1 MSERNEAGVSTS
13 LEKVFRSELF
23 GRPRVMRARVP
34 HADEAGLVIPTAE
47 NTTVAVVRSG
57 RETNQ
62 RRVVAA
68 LSGVAAA
75 ALAVAGIAVGSGQ
88 PRSPN
93 LSAAGQRIGS
103 HPQNGGASTPVAGNK
118 APAAVVAVSMEPR
131 PLTPVASQTG
141 RRGSGP
147 AVVTGVNPDTTV
159 TAAPPSMGRAGDS
172 SSSSGG
178 TGVATGVAPLS
189 PTPPGVVNAVAP
201 VTAAVGTTATS
212 IATTVTVAADQL
224 PTAFAATSP
233 VSSAVDG
240 IAGTVGGLGQAV
252 SPTTS

>member
-13 LEKVFRSELF
+13 LEKIFRSELF
-23 GRPRVMRARVP
+23 GRPRVIRARVP
-34 HADEAGLVIPTAE
+34 HAVEAGLVIPTSE
-47 NTTVAVVRSG
+47 NAMVAVVRSG
-57 RETNQ
+57 RQTNQ

-68 LSGVAAA
+68 LSGVVAA
-75 ALAVAGIAVGSGQ
+75 ALAAGIAVGSGQ
-88 PRSPN
+88 PRSSN

-103 HPQNGGASTPVAGNK
+103 YPRNGGASTPVAGDK
-118 APAAVVAVSMEPR
+118 APAAAAAVSMKPG

-141 RRGSGP
+141 SHGSGP
-147 AVVTGVNPDTTV
+147 AVSTGVSPETTV

-172 SSSSGG
+172 SGSSAG
-178 TGVATGVAPLS
+178 TGVATGVAPAS

-201 VTAAVGTTATS
+201 VTAAVGTTATG

-224 PTAFAATSP
+224 PTPFAATST
-233 VSSAVDG
+233 VSGAVG
-240 IAGTVGGLGQAV
+240 GVAGTIGGVGQAA